1 MSKVDHEPLP
11 LPQKADADGVRNK
24 WYRVNRLQSRLSG
37 FFYGANIPRPT
48 DAEIEAALDRLR
60 IGPVLR
66 GYRGRPAAAVPALV
80 ALVQRLVRGALAAG
94 VVEVELNPVL
104 VTTDAAVA
112 VDALVTIETGRS

>member
-1 MSKVDHEPLP
+1 
-11 LPQKADADGVRNK
+11 
-24 WYRVNRLQSRLSG
+24 
-37 FFYGANIPRPT
+37 
-48 DAEIEAALDRLR
+48 
-60 IGPVLR
+60 VLR